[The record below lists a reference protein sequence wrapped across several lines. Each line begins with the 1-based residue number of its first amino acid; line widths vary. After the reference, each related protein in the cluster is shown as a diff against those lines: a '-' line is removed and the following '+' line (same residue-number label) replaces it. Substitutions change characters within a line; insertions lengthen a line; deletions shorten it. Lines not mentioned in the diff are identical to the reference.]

1 MTTLSLLPHCGVC
14 GLVVVVLMV
23 VRTLCALLPTP
34 LRQLPHGEGCM
45 EAYLPLHTRVC
56 WDHDRAIHC
65 YDRTLTPLARYQ
77 LYSAVVSTTCTTVY
91 VALSCVDRVRRG
103 NDVSRLP
110 MCVLDVT
117 GHVSIDHSK
126 NGNAYTRPPRKT
138 YWAGCTITSVMS
150 SMSIT
155 LSWTLVLYPI
165 LRKLGSCM
173 VVLVWVDC

>member
-1 MTTLSLLPHCGVC
+1 MRYCPRHCANSP
-14 GLVVVVLMV
+14 MEKAAWR
-23 VRTLCALLPTP
+23 RTCL
-34 LRQLPHGEGCM
+34 
-45 EAYLPLHTRVC
+45 YTRVC
-56 WDHDRAIHC
+56 VGITTVQFTATTGRSRHSHATNCI
-65 YDRTLTPLARYQ
+65 
-77 LYSAVVSTTCTTVY
+77 VSTTCTTVY

-173 VVLVWVDC
+173 VVLVSVDC